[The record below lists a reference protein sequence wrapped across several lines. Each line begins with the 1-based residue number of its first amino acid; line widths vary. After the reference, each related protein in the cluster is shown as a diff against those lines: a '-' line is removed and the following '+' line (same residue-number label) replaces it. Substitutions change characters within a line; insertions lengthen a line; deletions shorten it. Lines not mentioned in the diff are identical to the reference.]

1 MQSLLDDG
9 MNGIVDVI
17 PSLIATGAEGHHG
30 VYALVR
36 HVMELF
42 PRRPLGKH
50 RAIDETTVE
59 NEVSRTEKR
68 APLEEGFV
76 TPLSNEGKTPRRDFR
91 RRPVYMTP
99 PTHR

>member
-1 MQSLLDDG
+1 MMLHRYRYPIQDLLDDG

-42 PRRPLGKH
+42 PRRPLGKR

-68 APLEEGFV
+68 APFEKRFITSLG
-76 TPLSNEGKTPRRDFR
+76 NEG
-91 RRPVYMTP
+91 
-99 PTHR
+99 